1 MARGRS
7 LAEFQKAFADEAS
20 CATFLFKRRW
30 PAGFVCPACG
40 KRRASSS
47 SSLVSSGS
55 ARGGVKFALASAC
68 PYADEWRLA
77 AARLVT
83 TA

>member
-30 PAGFVCPACG
+30 PTASFVQ
-40 KRRASSS
+40 
-47 SSLVSSGS
+47 
-55 ARGGVKFALASAC
+55 
-68 PYADEWRLA
+68 LA
-77 AARLVT
+77 ADARERAKTRPRLL
-83 TA
+83 